1 MRADILPCQAWTI
14 NNDRTNPRRFDPTRH
29 LPGKYPPEG
38 EPKGSDTSDRPFTTF
53 GAGRR
58 MCPGIHVAERSMF
71 TAMSRLLWALK
82 MSRPIDKDG
91 NVVALDPDAL
101 TPGFLVMPVQYE

>member
-1 MRADILPCQAWTI
+1 
-14 NNDRTNPRRFDPTRH
+14 
-29 LPGKYPPEG
+29 
-38 EPKGSDTSDRPFTTF
+38 
-53 GAGRR
+53 